1 MSGDGGAAT
10 NQRYPLGS
18 RLLGSGEEGTRRL
31 RIRTQVLLTLLVVG
45 ANVVGALVA
54 VAMVSVVI
62 PGPSVF
68 TRDLVLVRAI
78 AVPVYVVTA
87 LAVGTV
93 YGTLRVLRSLRW
105 AIDGDEP
112 TVADQRRTL
121 AVPWRLTLIQ
131 AALWGG
137 AAVVLGTLYG
147 LADANVL
154 PKVLFTIVF
163 SGVVVCANAYVL
175 TEFALRPV
183 AARALAAGVPKL
195 RRSARIGWRT
205 VTLWVI
211 GSGIPVLGLMVV
223 AVFAIVRSDVSKN
236 GLAVAVLGLGGVTL
250 VFGLLLTVLTVSS
263 LVAPVRSV
271 RHALASVERG
281 DLDTEVV
288 VFDGT
293 ELGELQSGFNRM
305 VTGLADR
312 EKLRDLF
319 GRHVGEDVAAAA
331 MARSPELGGEERD
344 VAVFFV
350 DLVGSTKLASER
362 EPQEVVTLLNRFFGV
377 VVDEVESHGGLVN
390 KFEGD
395 GALAVFGAPADCDD
409 PPGAA
414 LAAARSIC
422 RRMAEEIPECSVG
435 MGVASGRAVAGNIGD
450 ERRFE
455 YTVIGDPVNE
465 AARLAELSKTVPGGV
480 LAAVTAVDAAGQ
492 QERDCWTAGDEVT
505 LRGRGVPTQLAVP
518 VGSEDLPVPAPDRDP
533 ADA

>member
-1 MSGDGGAAT
+1 VSRSGGAT
-10 NQRYPLGS
+10 RYPLGS
-18 RLLGSGEEGTRRL
+18 RLLGTGEEGTRRL
-31 RIRTQVLLTLLVVG
+31 RVRVQTLLTLLVVG
-45 ANVVGALVA
+45 ANVIGALVA
-54 VAMVSVVI
+54 AALVSVVI
-62 PGPSVF
+62 PGPTVF
-68 TRDLVLVRAI
+68 TRDLLLVQAV
-78 AVPVYVVTA
+78 AVPVYVVVA
-87 LAVGTV
+87 VAVGTV
-93 YGTLRVLRSLRW
+93 FGTLRVLRALRW
-105 AIDGDEP
+105 AVEGREP
-112 TVADQRRTL
+112 TVADQRATL
-121 AVPWRLTLIQ
+121 AVPWRLTLVQ
-131 AALWGG
+131 GALWGG
-137 AAVVLGTLYG
+137 AIVVLGLAYG
-147 LADANVL
+147 LVEPAVL
-154 PKVLFTIVF
+154 PKVLFTIAF
-163 SGVVVCANAYVL
+163 SGLVVCGNAYVL

-183 AARALAAGVPKL
+183 AARALEAGAPRL

-223 AVFAIVRSDVSKN
+223 AIFSIVRSDVSTTS
-236 GLAVAVLGLGGVTL
+236 LAVAVLGLGGVTL

-271 RHALASVERG
+271 RHALAAVERG

-312 EKLRDLF
+312 ERLRDLF
-319 GRHVGEDVAAAA
+319 GRHVGQDVAAAA
-331 MARSPELGGEERD
+331 MARRPELGGEERD

-350 DLVGSTKLASER
+350 DLVGSTRLASER
-362 EPQEVVTLLNRFFGV
+362 DPQEVVALLNRFFGV

-395 GALAVFGAPADCDD
+395 GALAVFGAPADNDD
-409 PPGAA
+409 PAA
-414 LAAARSIC
+414 SALSAARAIC
-422 RRMAEEIPECSVG
+422 RRMAEEIPECRVG
-435 MGVASGRAVAGNIGD
+435 MGVAAGRAVAGNIGD

-480 LAAVTAVDAAGQ
+480 LASAAAVSAARGDEARRWQ
-492 QERDCWTAGDEVT
+492 TGDEVT

-518 VGSEDLPVPAPDRDP
+518 TGSAELPVPAPDRDP
-533 ADA
+533 AEA